1 MPAIKTKIFRVYAA
15 STAFLFALFCLCL
28 TTGGPT
34 FSSSSSASATSTD
47 LSFTSEPVLSL
58 NVSGDLN
65 FSISSSDFNKFLS
78 KNLVANAASNNET
91 GYTLTLS
98 NDDEDLDLHETS
110 DATDQ
115 VISAL
120 TEPITITT
128 GGSNFPANQWGYSL
142 NSTDY
147 TAIPAN
153 TSAAV
158 LATPDV
164 AGSTSS
170 TINVA
175 TKVGD
180 TFPGGTYQDTVVISL
195 TAKPVTRI
203 PKSLEKM
210 TTLQQMAEY
219 PELCTAAATG
229 TTVTLEDTRDGN
241 SYRIRKLA
249 DGNCWMIDDLHLAD
263 VEITSADSDIS
274 DATYTVPATTPGTET
289 SGSSDTVAQI
299 HTNEE
304 GYENSLL
311 YNWMAATA
319 GTGTTSVSSG
329 NASTSIC
336 PKGWKLPKGD
346 TSDGSF
352 YYLVNTGG
360 YNTNTKLT
368 ETSSGTGPEFLYAGY
383 WDSGLYNQG
392 DLGYYWSRT
401 ANSSSNAYYL
411 YFDIDGF
418 VIPQSSSYKYLGS
431 TIRCVAATPVSK
443 LTYLQDIA
451 SADVDGMAIGETALL
466 KDKRD
471 EKQYRVRKL
480 KDGKLWMIDN
490 LRLGTAGTALTL
502 TTADSNVSSTKT
514 IPAAQIVN
522 SGSTS
527 WTSNYQSAYHIY
539 NREDATFTE
548 TTDDKGV
555 YYDVSGNDYGNL
567 YNWYTATAGSGTTQS
582 QGTEVSESICPKGWI
597 LPQNAS
603 GAGSFY
609 TLYQSYNSQSL
620 MTTVAAKNST
630 VADRGPEF
638 KLAGNY
644 GGGVSNEGSS
654 GSYWSRTA
662 YGKYG
667 SYYFAY
673 RLDLVTSSVTP
684 QSNGHQYYGFSVRCI
699 AS

>member
-1 MPAIKTKIFRVYAA
+1 MLSTTKQLHYLAA

-28 TTGGPT
+28 ITGGPT
-34 FSSSSSASATSTD
+34 FSNSDSASATSTD

-219 PELCTAAATG
+219 PELCTTAATG

-241 SYRIRKLA
+241 SYRVRKLK
-249 DGNCWMIDDLHLAD
+249 DGNCWMIDSLRLAG
-263 VEITSADSDIS
+263 VEIENTQSDYSS
-274 DATYTVPATTPGTET
+274 DTPFTLPAATTET
-289 SGSSDTVAQI
+289 SGASYDSATVRQNTGDYASD
-299 HTNEE
+299 
-304 GYENSLL
+304 GYL
-311 YNWMAATA
+311 YNWFAATA
-319 GTGTTSVSSG
+319 GEGTQSKSSG
-329 NASTSIC
+329 DVSRSIC
-336 PKGWKLPKGD
+336 PKGWKLPSGG
-346 TSDGSF
+346 GSS
-352 YYLVNTGG
+352 VNQSFAKLYAQSE
-360 YNTNTKLT
+360 YNTPAKMQDKTIN
-368 ETSSGTGPEFLYAGY
+368 GPEFTLTGRWYNGY
-383 WDSGLYNQG
+383 GYQG
-392 DLGYYWSRT
+392 SYGYYWSRT
-401 ANSSSNAYYL
+401 ADGSDNAYYL
-411 YFDIDGF
+411 YLD
-418 VIPQSSSYKYLGS
+418 SSSVNPQGS
-431 TIRCVAATPVSK
+431 INKDGGRSVRCVSDNYRPDSLAGID
-443 LTYLQDIA
+443 YLQDLA
-451 SADVDGMAIGETALL
+451 KYPNLCSEAATGTTVLAADSRDGEN
-466 KDKRD
+466 
-471 EKQYRVRKL
+471 YRIRKL
-480 KDGKLWMIDN
+480 DDGNCWMIDN
-490 LRLGTAGTALTL
+490 LRLGTASQALTL
-502 TTADSNVSSTKT
+502 TSADTDMEGSEIISGSNIVSSGTTSWSSDTSTSRHIFVRKDATYGGTKT
-514 IPAAQIVN
+514 AP
-522 SGSTS
+522 T
-527 WTSNYQSAYHIY
+527 
-539 NREDATFTE
+539 
-548 TTDDKGV
+548 
-555 YYDVSGNDYGNL
+555 VSGNNYGNL
-567 YNWYTATAGSGTTQS
+567 YTWWTATLGSQTSGTQNDTAS
-582 QGTEVSESICPKGWI
+582 MSICPKGWH
-597 LPQNAS
+597 LPDS
-603 GAGSFY
+603 GTSVTGKGSFY
-609 TLYQSYNSQSL
+609 YLYNTHYNTYAK
-620 MTTVAAKNST
+620 MTSESNN
-630 VADRGPEF
+630 GPGF
-638 KLAGNY
+638 KLAGYYN
-644 GGGVSNEGSS
+644 GGVGVEGSR
-654 GSYWSRTA
+654 GYYWSRTVNSSTNS
-662 YGKYG
+662 YSLDLDGNNSLVGPQDRNYKYG
-667 SYYFAY
+667 G
-673 RLDLVTSSVTP
+673 R
-684 QSNGHQYYGFSVRCI
+684 SVRCI